1 MKQRFRVGIVGLS
14 AERGWAA
21 AAHLPALRA
30 LSDEYELI
38 GVANTSHASAKA
50 AAFALGIPRAFENV
64 AELVAS
70 PDVDIV
76 VVTVKLPYH
85 RNVVAA
91 CLQAGKNVYCEWPL
105 ANSPAEVMEL
115 ARLAAEKQALVVM
128 GTQAVVSPEVEFV
141 RKLVAD
147 GYVGEVLSSTY
158 IGCSSVWGD
167 EVTSGEAYAM
177 DAKNGVT
184 LLSIIGGHAIS
195 AIQRVLGQITEVAAI
210 TAQRRRN
217 VRVVETGELIP
228 MTAADQVLI
237 SAVLHSGAP
246 LAFQLRGGSPHG
258 TKLRWEINGTK
269 GDLRI
274 TARFEPVPVINIS
287 PLRVEGGQK
296 EDAGYAE
303 LSVPESYYSGF
314 EDQPVARNVANIY
327 RLMAKDL
334 RDGTRTAPNIDDA
347 VSLHRTI
354 WAIEESA
361 NTGRH
366 VPIG

>member
-1 MKQRFRVGIVGLS
+1 
-14 AERGWAA
+14 
-21 AAHLPALRA
+21 
-30 LSDEYELI
+30 
-38 GVANTSHASAKA
+38 
-50 AAFALGIPRAFENV
+50 
-64 AELVAS
+64 
-70 PDVDIV
+70 
-76 VVTVKLPYH
+76 
-85 RNVVAA
+85 
-91 CLQAGKNVYCEWPL
+91 
-105 ANSPAEVMEL
+105 
-115 ARLAAEKQALVVM
+115 
-128 GTQAVVSPEVEFV
+128 VSPEVEFV

-177 DAKNGVT
+177 DATNGVT

-217 VRVVETGELIP
+217 VRVVETGQLIP

-258 TKLRWEINGTK
+258 TKLRWEINGIK

-296 EDAGYAE
+296 NDEGYAE
-303 LSVPESYYSGF
+303 LNVPESYYF
-314 EDQPVARNVANIY
+314 DLEDQPVARNVTNIY

-334 RDGTRTAPNIDDA
+334 RDGTRTAPGIDDA
-347 VSLHRTI
+347 VSLHRTL

-361 NTGRH
+361 NTGRR
-366 VPIG
+366 VSIG